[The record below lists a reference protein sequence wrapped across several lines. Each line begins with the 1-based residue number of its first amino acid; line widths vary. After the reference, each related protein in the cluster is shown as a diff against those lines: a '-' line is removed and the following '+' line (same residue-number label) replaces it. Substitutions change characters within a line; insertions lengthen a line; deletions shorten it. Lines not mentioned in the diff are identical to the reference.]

1 MNQTS
6 VGITLNSIKNIL
18 PHTHSGLECLLLLKG
33 KLQVEI
39 NGETYHMSPDD
50 IVLINCREIHSYSAQ
65 YDNLA
70 IMLIIEEAFLKS
82 ECEEVLNSTFQ
93 CNSILQTD
101 SDKLY
106 EIKRLLTRMLLVH
119 MKKEEGS
126 DLEFRALL
134 FRFLV
139 TLMQRF
145 KIADNS
151 SYGQQKRN
159 TASLSHVVDYIHRNY
174 TSSITLSD
182 TAKQLYLSPQYF
194 SKYFKSKMGTGFL
207 QYLNQVRLEHA
218 VVSLLGTS
226 QPIIKI
232 AMDHGFANAKAFSA
246 AFRKQ
251 YGKSPGE
258 YRKLYARPMKKKTS
272 SLEVITSGI
281 QDNLLELVK
290 YMKRHDMHHDTA
302 LYSPDAIRLDMTRA
316 TSLLPK
322 KPKKMVQIGRLTD
335 ILKEELMEQ
344 LRELQ
349 RLDFDYIYF
358 ESFDLDE
365 IRLKDD
371 SFYSNYIY
379 NQCIHQIGELK
390 LTPYVQID
398 VSRQLERCQGN
409 LNGYIER
416 LSCFAGILRSNTSCQ
431 AMEQWRIEVACK
443 DPAHLKSFAGFYNS
457 LWKRLK
463 GEEFKIQM
471 GILVPD
477 WALMPGEGHE
487 AFFEALKNLISP
499 ASFAGFHGYPHPF
512 PDQDHS
518 RTRQQLENFYEC
530 RIEAIEASFRI
541 HGLPAPALYMTRWN
555 TLAGASVAESGAF
568 FRSALIFDTMMKLC
582 GKVEAIGFPVSTY
595 HIQEFEGIRDFGILG
610 LFFTKKIKRPVYFV
624 LETFNYVS
632 GSLVFYNNNLV
643 VTKEREDE
651 FHIVIYSPYYM
662 NPLYSVDLYLIEH
675 EIHQIT
681 LSLQGLA
688 PGTYRIKRFIFDQ
701 GSAGI
706 FNRWS
711 GAGLP
716 DLNDPDVTE
725 YLERVIHPDFYFLEQ
740 KIDGECSLHTSL
752 TFNGLVLYVIKKQ

>member
-18 PHTHSGLECLLLLKG
+18 PHTHSCLECVLLLKG

-39 NGETYHMSPDD
+39 NGDVYHMSPDD
-50 IVLINCREIHSYSAQ
+50 IVLINCRDIHSYSAQ
-65 YDNLA
+65 YNNLA
-70 IMLIIEEAFLKS
+70 IMLLIEEDFLKN

-93 CNSILQTD
+93 CNSILQSD

-145 KIADNS
+145 KVGNNPP
-151 SYGQQKRN
+151 YEKQRQN
-159 TASLSHVVDYIHRNY
+159 TASLNHIVDYIHRNY
-174 TSSITLSD
+174 ASAITLTD

-194 SKYFKSKMGTGFL
+194 SKYFKSKMGTSFL

-226 QPIIKI
+226 QPIIRI
-232 AMDHGFANAKAFSA
+232 ALDHGFANAKAFSA
-246 AFRKQ
+246 AFQRQ

-258 YRKLYARPMKKKTS
+258 YRKIYARPTKRKNS
-272 SLEVITSGI
+272 SLEEISSDL

-302 LYSPDAIRLDMTRA
+302 LYYPDAVKLDMTQISPIQLKR
-316 TSLLPK
+316 
-322 KPKKMVQIGRLTD
+322 PKKMVQIGRMTD
-335 ILKEELMEQ
+335 ILRDELREQ
-344 LRELQ
+344 LRELG
-349 RLDFDYIYF
+349 RLSFDYIYF
-358 ESFDLDE
+358 EAFDLDE
-365 IRLKDD
+365 IRVENDH
-371 SFYSNYIY
+371 FYSNYLY

-398 VSRQLERCQGN
+398 LSRQLDRCHGD
-409 LNGYIER
+409 LSVYMKR
-416 LSCFAGILRSNTSCQ
+416 LSCLAGILRSNTSCQ
-431 AMEQWRIEVACK
+431 TLGHWRLEIACK
-443 DPAHLKSFAGFYNS
+443 DPAHLKSFAEFYNS
-457 LWKRLK
+457 IWKLLMQ
-463 GEEFKIQM
+463 EELKIQI
-471 GILVPD
+471 GILIPD
-477 WALMPGEGHE
+477 WALMPGKEHE
-487 AFFEALKNLISP
+487 AFYEALKNLISP
-499 ASFAGFHGYPHPF
+499 PCFAGFHGYPHPF
-512 PDQDHS
+512 PEQDHS
-518 RTRQQLENFYEC
+518 RTKQQLEDFYVC
-530 RIEAIEASFRI
+530 RIEAIEMSLKA
-541 HGLPAPALYMTRWN
+541 HDLPVPPLYMTRWN
-555 TLAGASVAESGAF
+555 TLAGSSVAEAGAF

-595 HIQEFEGIRDFGILG
+595 HIQEFEGINDFGILG
-610 LFFTKKIKRPVYFV
+610 LFLLKKIKRPVYFV
-624 LETFNYVS
+624 LEAFNYVS
-632 GSLVFYNNNLV
+632 GRLVFYNNNLV
-643 VTKEREDE
+643 VTKKGEDE

-662 NPLYSVDLYLIEH
+662 NPLYSVDLFLIEH

-688 PGTYRIKRFIFDQ
+688 PGSYRIKRFIFDQ

-725 YLERVIHPDFYFLEQ
+725 YLERVVQPDFYFLEQ
-740 KIDGECSLHTSL
+740 KIDGECSLHASL

>member
-18 PHTHSGLECLLLLKG
+18 PHTHSCLECVLLLKG

-39 NGETYHMSPDD
+39 NGDIYHMSPDD
-50 IVLINCREIHSYSAQ
+50 IVLINCRDIHSYSAQ
-65 YDNLA
+65 YNNLA
-70 IMLIIEEAFLKS
+70 IMLLIEEDFLKS

-93 CNSILQTD
+93 CNSILQPD

-106 EIKRLLTRMLLVH
+106 DIKRLLTRMLLVH

-126 DLEFRALL
+126 DLEFRSLL

-145 KIADNS
+145 KIENNS
-151 SYGQQKRN
+151 PHRKQRQT
-159 TASLSHVVDYIHRNY
+159 TASLSHIVDYIHRNY
-174 TSSITLSD
+174 ASTITLAD
-182 TAKQLYLSPQYF
+182 TARQLYLSPQYF
-194 SKYFKSKMGTGFL
+194 SKYFKSKMGTSFL

-246 AFRKQ
+246 SFQRQ

-258 YRKLYARPMKKKTS
+258 YRKLYATPREKKTS
-272 SLEVITSGI
+272 SLEEITSDL
-281 QDNLLELVK
+281 QDDLLELVK
-290 YMKRHDMHHDTA
+290 YMKRHDMDHDIA
-302 LYSPDAIRLDMTRA
+302 LYSSGAIKLDMTQI
-316 TSLLPK
+316 SPIHLK
-322 KPKKMVQIGRLTD
+322 KPKKMIHIGRMTD
-335 ILKEELMEQ
+335 LLKAELLEQ
-344 LRELQ
+344 LKELQ
-349 RLDFDYIYF
+349 RLSFDFIYF
-358 ESFDLDE
+358 ESFDLDD
-365 IRLKDD
+365 IRVEEDH
-371 SFYSNYIY
+371 FYSNYIY
-379 NQCIHQIGELK
+379 NQCIHQICELK

-398 VSRQLERCQGN
+398 VSRHFKRCQGD
-409 LNGYIER
+409 LNDYMKR

-431 AMEQWRIEVACK
+431 AMEQWRFEIACK
-443 DPAHLKSFAGFYNS
+443 DPAHLKNFADFYNS
-457 LWKRLK
+457 LWKLLK
-463 GEEFKIQM
+463 QEEFKAQM
-471 GILVPD
+471 GILIPD
-477 WALMPGEGHE
+477 WALMPGEKHN
-487 AFFEALKNLISP
+487 AFYETLKNLISP
-499 ASFAGFHGYPHPF
+499 ACFAGFHAYPHPF
-512 PDQDHS
+512 PEQDHL
-518 RTRQQLENFYEC
+518 RTKQQLEDFYVC
-530 RIEAIEASFRI
+530 RIKAVETSFKA
-541 HGLPAPALYMTRWN
+541 HELPVPPLYMTRWN
-555 TLAGASVAESGAF
+555 TLAGSSVAEAGAF

-595 HIQEFEGIRDFGILG
+595 HIQELEGSNDFGILG
-610 LFFTKKIKRPVYFV
+610 LFLLKKIKRPVYFV
-624 LETFNYVS
+624 LEAFNYVS
-632 GSLVFYNNNLV
+632 GRLVFYNNNLV
-643 VTKEREDE
+643 AAKEGEDE
-651 FHIVIYSPYYM
+651 FHIVIYSPHYM

-716 DLNDPDVTE
+716 DLNDPDVIE
-725 YLERVIHPDFYFLEQ
+725 YLERVVQPDFYFLEQ

-752 TFNGLVLYVIKKQ
+752 TFNGLVLYIVKKQ